1 MLDAEE
7 TTYQLARG
15 MAFAEAV
22 AVAVALECD
31 SPGYLTIASSA
42 DLTTASS
49 ADLTA
54 PGSADLTAI

>member
-42 DLTTASS
+42 DLT
-49 ADLTA
+49 A